1 MSIGRSLERD
11 LLLRLGIVAVITL
24 FLLLVVFFLAYRVQL
39 QEERA
44 NASLG
49 VNLLLQA
56 SLENAMLKRDVPGL
70 ADIVR
75 RLGDQPGIRRVMILN
90 PGGEVRFASDAQALG
105 NRHPELTAL
114 APGSGPRTEFVRD
127 ALGEEMLRSINPVP
141 NKPPCE
147 GCHGAVGMHAVN
159 GILVVDY
166 DAREVRRKAWLGAA
180 ALSLAGTGVL
190 VLMLGMLWHLLHRR
204 VLVPVA
210 RLSEASAAIE
220 AGRLDQPVRI
230 EGNDELAALAGRF
243 NRMAGRIAEQ
253 MAEIRNH
260 EAYLQQVLDGLP
272 DGVRVIDAADKR
284 IVLANHA
291 YCRQLGEEHG
301 AVIGRTCHSSSHRRD
316 TACIATMVVCPLV
329 ECRQEGTV
337 LKATHRHQCADGRA
351 LPVEIHAARIGIGGK
366 AYIVESIR
374 DLSEI
379 ARISHEQRLSEL
391 GLLAAGV
398 AHEIHNP
405 LASIRLVVQ
414 GLTRELR
421 SGGSDPAKAGQ
432 YLELID
438 GEIDNCI
445 TVTRRLLLLSRQP
458 EGRRQLVEVVAAI
471 DDALRLL
478 DYDAQA
484 RGVRQE
490 FLPPSS
496 PIHVLADEGEVR
508 MILLNLL
515 QNAHHAMPN
524 GGVVTVRAG
533 VRGDEVAIEVADSGC
548 GIPAE
553 YLEHIFDPFFSRRAD
568 DVAGTGLGLTIVR
581 NIVERFG
588 GSIDVDS
595 VAGEGA
601 RFTVRL
607 PLASAAMTE
616 AR

>member
-1 MSIGRSLERD
+1 MTSSRSLERD
-11 LLLRLGIVAVITL
+11 LLMRLGIAAL
-24 FLLLVVFFLAYRVQL
+24 AASFLLLVVFFLAYRIQL
-39 QEERA
+39 QDERA

-70 ADIVR
+70 AEIVR

-90 PGGEVRFASDAQALG
+90 PGGEVRFASDAQSLG
-105 NRHPELTAL
+105 HRLPELVAVV
-114 APGSGPRTEFVRD
+114 PGTGPGAEFVRD
-127 ALGEEMLRSINPVP
+127 ALGEEMLRSINPVR

-147 GCHGAVGMHAVN
+147 GCHGSVGAQPVN

-166 DAREVRRKAWLGAA
+166 DAREIRRKAWLGAA
-180 ALSLAGTGVL
+180 ALSLAGLGVL
-190 VLMLGMLWHLLHRR
+190 VLMLGLLWRLLHRR
-204 VLVPVA
+204 VLLPVA

-220 AGRLDQPVRI
+220 AGRLDQHVSI
-230 EGNDELAALAGRF
+230 EGGDELAALAGRF
-243 NRMAGRIAEQ
+243 NRMAGRISEQ
-253 MAEIRNH
+253 MAEIRTH

-272 DGVRVIDAADKR
+272 DGVRVIDVVDKR
-284 IVLANHA
+284 IVLANRA
-291 YCRQLGEEHG
+291 YCRLHGENLG
-301 AVIGRTCHSSSHRRD
+301 AVIGQPCFSSSHRRE
-316 TACIATMVVCPLV
+316 TACIGTMVVCPIA
-329 ECRQEGTV
+329 ECRNEGDM

-351 LPVEIHAARIGIGGK
+351 LHVEVHAARIGIGDK
-366 AYIVESIR
+366 AYVVESIR
-374 DLSEI
+374 DLSEV
-379 ARISHEQRLSEL
+379 ARISHEQRVSEL

-414 GLTRELR
+414 GLLREI
-421 SGGSDPAKAGQ
+421 GTGVSDPGKVGQ
-432 YLELID
+432 YLGLVD

-458 EGRRQLVEVVAAI
+458 ESRRQLVDVVAAI

-490 FLPPSS
+490 FRPPSS
-496 PIHVLADEGEVR
+496 PIHVMADEGEVR

-515 QNAHHAMPN
+515 QNAHHAMPE
-524 GGVVTVRAG
+524 GGVVTVRAE
-533 VRGDEVAIEVADSGC
+533 VRDNEVTIEVADSGC

-568 DVAGTGLGLTIVR
+568 EVTGTGLGLTIVR

-588 GSIDVDS
+588 GGIDVDS
-595 VAGEGA
+595 VVGEGTK
-601 RFTVRL
+601 FMVRL
-607 PLASAAMTE
+607 PLASAATAE
-616 AR
+616 AL

>member
-1 MSIGRSLERD
+1 MIGRSLERD
-11 LLLRLGIVAVITL
+11 LLLRLGVVAAVTSL
-24 FLLLVVFFLAYRVQL
+24 LLLVLFYLAYRVQL
-39 QEERA
+39 QDERA

-75 RLGDQPGIRRVMILN
+75 QLGDQPGIRRVMILN
-90 PGGEVRFASDAQALG
+90 PGGEVRFASEAQALG
-105 NRHPELTAL
+105 FQYPMLVAQAL
-114 APGSGPRTEFVRD
+114 ESGPAAEFVRD
-127 ALGEEMLRSINPVP
+127 AQGEEMLRSVNPVR
-141 NKPPCE
+141 NKPPCM
-147 GCHGAVGMHAVN
+147 GCHGAVDKQPVN

-180 ALSLAGTGVL
+180 ALSMAGTGVL
-190 VLMLGMLWHLLHRR
+190 VLMLVMLWRLLHRR
-204 VLVPVA
+204 VVVPVS
-210 RLSEASAAIE
+210 RLSEASAAME
-220 AGRLDQPVRI
+220 AGKLDQQVSI
-230 EGNDELAALAGRF
+230 EGDDELAALASRF
-243 NRMAGRIAEQ
+243 NRMAGRISEQ
-253 MAEIRNH
+253 IAEIRKH

-272 DGVRVIDAADKR
+272 DGVRVIDATDKR
-284 IVLANHA
+284 IVLANRG
-291 YCRQLGEEHG
+291 YCGQLGVAHG
-301 AVIGRTCHSSSHRRD
+301 AVIGQTCFSSSHRRE
-316 TACIATMVVCPLV
+316 TACIATMVVCPVL
-329 ECRQEGTV
+329 ECKHEGEV

-351 LPVEIHAARIGIGGK
+351 LPVEVHAARISIGGK

-374 DLSEI
+374 DLSEV

-414 GLTRELR
+414 GLMRELR
-421 SGGSDPAKAGQ
+421 SGISDPAKAGQ

-458 EGRRQLVEVVAAI
+458 EGRRQLVDVVVAI

-484 RGVRQE
+484 RRVRQE
-490 FLPPSS
+490 FKPPSS

-515 QNAHHAMPN
+515 QNAHHAMPE
-524 GGVVTVRAG
+524 GGFVTVRAE
-533 VRGDEVAIEVADSGC
+533 VRGDDVAIEVADSGC
-548 GIPAE
+548 GIPAD
-553 YLEHIFDPFFSRRAD
+553 YIEHIFDPFFSRRAD
-568 DVAGTGLGLTIVR
+568 EVAGTGLGLTIVR

-588 GSIDVDS
+588 GSVGVDS
-595 VAGEGA
+595 VIGEGA
-601 RFTVRL
+601 KFTVRL
-607 PLASAAMTE
+607 PLAAAAE
-616 AR
+616 VR